1 MLPTLDNQVHG
12 KNILLVQPFFLSL
25 HIGMPFGTICWSWL
39 LLVIRWAI
47 MPFVCPIGKEALD
60 PGLLALGAL
69 LELWESGL
77 LHPQPALAPWGAAV
91 DTPPKW
97 ITWNEMAKVNYG
109 GGALV
114 AMVHWQST
122 FQWLDPHCLLSPWQ
136 LQQRLVVQTN
146 LGPWL
151 GSKEVL
157 SSVAMTLWKHSCK
170 FYRSA
175 PPWHGGGMLKSFTW

>member
-1 MLPTLDNQVHG
+1 MLPALDNQVHG

-97 ITWNEMAKVNYG
+97 ITWTEMAKVNYG
-109 GGALV
+109 G
-114 AMVHWQST
+114 
-122 FQWLDPHCLLSPWQ
+122 
-136 LQQRLVVQTN
+136 R
-146 LGPWL
+146 PWL
-151 GSKEVL
+151 PWSIGKVL
-157 SSVAMTLWKHSCK
+157 SSGWIHIACCHHGSFSRGWWCRQTL
-170 FYRSA
+170 A
-175 PPWHGGGMLKSFTW
+175 HGLEAKKCCPVWQ